1 MKKVL
6 LLSLSLVLGLG
17 AFAQNRVMKNDAQ
30 KSVANSKIV
39 AVGNEMTTEASTYAP
54 QAAKSAVIN

>member
-1 MKKVL
+1 MNLKIINIKLKLTNMKKVL

-30 KSVANSKIV
+30 KSVDNSALCCLWGI
-39 AVGNEMTTEASTYAP
+39 S
-54 QAAKSAVIN
+54 